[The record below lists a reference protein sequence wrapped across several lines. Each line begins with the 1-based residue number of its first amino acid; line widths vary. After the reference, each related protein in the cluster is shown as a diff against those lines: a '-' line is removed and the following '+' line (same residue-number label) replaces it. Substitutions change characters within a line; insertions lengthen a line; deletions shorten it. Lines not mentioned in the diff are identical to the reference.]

1 MNKACTVPRRFKAG
15 LGAESSSLLPLHTY
29 FRLYW
34 SERKDSS
41 MQFCIAYTVQVVE
54 QSHPTL
60 FNAEPLLYTKYPFS
74 KLHKAR
80 YLTKINLSKS

>member
-1 MNKACTVPRRFKAG
+1 
-15 LGAESSSLLPLHTY
+15 
-29 FRLYW
+29 
-34 SERKDSS
+34 

-80 YLTKINLSKS
+80 YLTKIDLSKS